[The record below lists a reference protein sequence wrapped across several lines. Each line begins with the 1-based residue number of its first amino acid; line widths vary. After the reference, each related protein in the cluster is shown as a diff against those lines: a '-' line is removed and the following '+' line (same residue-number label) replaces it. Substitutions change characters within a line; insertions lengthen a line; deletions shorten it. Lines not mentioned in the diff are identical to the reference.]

1 MELKA
6 VLLDEKAV
14 QRTLKRISHEIIEKN
29 KGTEDIVLIGI
40 RSRGV
45 PLAMRIANIIESI
58 EGNKI
63 PVGSVDITMYRDDI
77 VLSGDKPQTSAKVI
91 DIEIKNKIV
100 ILVDDVLYTARTA
113 RAAIDAIIDTGRPK
127 MIQLAVLID
136 RGHREIP
143 IRADFVGKNVPTSKE
158 ETVLVKVSEI
168 DNGDSVGIYEL

>member
-29 KGTEDIVLIGI
+29 KGTEDIVLVGI
-40 RSRGV
+40 KSRGL
-45 PLAMRIANIIESI
+45 PLAMRIADIIESI

-77 VLSGDKPQTSAKVI
+77 VISGDRHLTSGKVI
-91 DIEIKNKIV
+91 DLEIKNKIV

-158 ETVLVKVSEI
+158 EAVLVKVSEI
-168 DNGDSVGIYEL
+168 DEGDSVSIYEL